1 MSQPTG
7 RRTAHFTKRG
17 RIGAG
22 ILIAAAGLSVLLGIY
37 IAPQLSIVFWVAAP
51 LAAIAA
57 LIVLF
62 SNLNE
67 RSPK

>member
-1 MSQPTG
+1 M
-7 RRTAHFTKRG
+7 
-17 RIGAG
+17 
-22 ILIAAAGLSVLLGIY
+22 LLGIY
-37 IAPQLSIVFWVAAP
+37 LAPQLSIVFWVAAP

-67 RSPK
+67 RSLK

>member
-17 RIGAG
+17 RILAG
-22 ILIAAAGLSVLLGIY
+22 ILIAVAGLSVLLGIY
-37 IAPQLSIVFWVAAP
+37 IAPQVSTAFWVVAP

-62 SNLNE
+62 SN
-67 RSPK
+67 STGKSSK